1 MLIKKKRKVDSFNL
15 FNPFST
21 NVPLM
26 HKPGSWFLLGK
37 HLRKSDIETPMVK
50 NELSGIGG

>member
-26 HKPGSWFLLGK
+26 HKPGSWFLLGRNVLINGATLK
-37 HLRKSDIETPMVK
+37 IS
-50 NELSGIGG
+50 